1 MSAYRLAR
9 IAELAHQLRLSPGRL
24 RLQQLLAADHLT
36 TAIDPDQYYPYSWV
50 CWHITG
56 YRPPVGEVDPASLR
70 GSALRHDLLLLCTDL
85 TRHNPIP
92 QAALPWP
99 VWSVPELSER
109 LGVSTKTIRRW
120 RAEGLPAWWVVRD
133 DGHVRIGVPESGLRR
148 FTTAH
153 LAAVMRSRRFSHLTA
168 PQREQILQRARQ
180 LRADGCTSTHR
191 ICQILAVQTGRSAET
206 IRYTLKRHDPE
217 WAEPPARPRQEPCD
231 EHKIIFE
238 CWRSGDTL
246 EALAERFDKSVRT
259 IHKIVLDQQRRQ
271 LLARKVA
278 FIYSPEFDLP
288 DAEARILDPFGAP
301 DAPARRLQPF
311 DEADQAGAAA
321 PRFSIPLGA
330 EEPMTPSQEVAA
342 FRRYNY
348 CKFRLA
354 GLLERIRKTADP
366 ELIDQ
371 ALSWSAKVEQFRTKL
386 IETNLRLVVA
396 TARRHLSGGASLEEM
411 VSEGN
416 MILLRA
422 IEKFD
427 YTRGFKFSTYASW
440 SIMRHYARLMPL
452 WQTRQARQR
461 TGCEEILKVA
471 STHEPVAEALDR
483 ELVGGLLRRLLHNLS
498 KQEREV
504 IQWRYGLP
512 KGAPAG
518 TLAQVA
524 ARLGLSRQRVR
535 QIEAKGLS
543 RLRALLEERQFQ
555 YL

>member
-9 IAELAHQLRLSPGRL
+9 MAELAHQLRLSPGRL
-24 RLQQLLAADHLT
+24 RLQQLLAADHLAT
-36 TAIDPDQYYPYSWV
+36 VVDPDQYYPYSWV

-56 YRPPVGEVDPASLR
+56 YRPPTGEVDPASLR

-85 TRHNPIP
+85 TRQNPIP
-92 QAALPWP
+92 QAAFPWP
-99 VWSVPELSER
+99 VWSVPQLSER

-120 RAEGLPAWWVVRD
+120 RAEGLPTWWAVLADGRVRVV
-133 DGHVRIGVPESGLRR
+133 VPESGLRR

-153 LAAVMRSRRFSHLTA
+153 LGAVLRSRRFSQLTV
-168 PQREQILQRARQ
+168 PQRERILERARQ

-191 ICQILAVQTGRSAET
+191 ICQILATETGRSTET
-206 IRYTLKRHDPE
+206 IRYTLKRHNAD
-217 WAEPPARPRQEPCD
+217 WAEPPARPPQESCD

-238 CWRSGDTL
+238 CWRGGDTL

-259 IHKIVLDQQRRQ
+259 IRKIVLDQQRRQ
-271 LLARKVA
+271 LLTRQIA

-288 DAEARILDPFGAP
+288 DAEARILNQT
-301 DAPARRLQPF
+301 DALEGPARRLEVF
-311 DEADQAGAAA
+311 GEEDQAGPAA
-321 PRFSIPLGA
+321 PRFPVSFGADQPLS
-330 EEPMTPSQEVAA
+330 PSQEVAL
-342 FRRYNY
+342 FRQYNY

-354 GLLERIRKTADP
+354 GLMERIRKTADA

-371 ALSWSAKVEQFRTKL
+371 ASDWSAKAEQLRTKL
-386 IETNLRLVVA
+386 IEANLRLVVA
-396 TARRHLSGGASLEEM
+396 TARRHLSDGAGLEEL

-440 SIMRHYARLMPL
+440 SIMRHYARLTPL
-452 WQTRQARQR
+452 WRTRQARQR
-461 TGCEEILKVA
+461 TGCEEILKTA
-471 STHEPVAEALDR
+471 STDEPVGEALDR
-483 ELVGGLLRRLLHNLS
+483 QLVGGLLRQLLHNLS

-512 KGAPAG
+512 NATTAS

-543 RLRALLEERQFQ
+543 RLRALLDERQFQ
-555 YL
+555 PQ